1 MDYGRWS
8 NRIFTVKP
16 HAKRRKRERE
26 RQLKPIDHK
35 RATESRFRSF
45 VKAVFRGRVKT

>member
-8 NRIFTVKP
+8 DRIWTKKSRNDRK
-16 HAKRRKRERE
+16 KRLRE
-26 RQLKPIDHK
+26 RQVIPIDHK

-45 VKAVFRGRVKT
+45 VKSVFRGRVKV